1 MLALRVKFLFVG
13 VHFKKLRN
21 NTPTSLRAETP
32 SLKREGR
39 GELKRK
45 QMINKNLKYL
55 RTKKKISQQYL
66 ADAMGIPRTTLGD
79 YERGKTEPNLE
90 MLVKLADFFDLKV
103 DELIRSNISHLDYEI
118 LRNKHMK
125 VLAITV
131 DRNNKENIELVD
143 TKAEAGYLESYSDP
157 EYIKELPKISFPN
170 MPEGSYRGFEIR
182 GDSMLPLEPGSIV
195 ICSYVE
201 QLEQIKDD
209 ETYIVVSK
217 QDGLV
222 YKRVKVDQKNMQL
235 VLISDNEAY
244 LPYEIEYEE
253 IDEVWRYYAHL
264 SFTDA
269 KTSLND
275 LIDDKL
281 QDIQRKVTT
290 LTKRLTES

>member
-1 MLALRVKFLFVG
+1 
-13 VHFKKLRN
+13 
-21 NTPTSLRAETP
+21 
-32 SLKREGR
+32 
-39 GELKRK
+39 
-45 QMINKNLKYL
+45 MIHKNIKYL

-66 ADAMGIPRTTLGD
+66 ADAMNIPRTTLGD

-125 VLAITV
+125 VLAISV
-131 DRNNKENIELVD
+131 DANNKENIELVD
-143 TKAEAGYLESYSDP
+143 TKAEAGYLESYNNP

-182 GDSMLPLEPGSIV
+182 GDSMMPLVPGSIV

-201 QLEQIKDD
+201 RLEHIKDD

-222 YKRVKVDQKNMQL
+222 YKRVRVDKENMQL
-235 VLISDNEAY
+235 LLISDNEAY

-281 QDIQRKVTT
+281 QDIQKKVTT
-290 LTKRLTES
+290 LTERLTE

>member
-1 MLALRVKFLFVG
+1 
-13 VHFKKLRN
+13 
-21 NTPTSLRAETP
+21 
-32 SLKREGR
+32 
-39 GELKRK
+39 
-45 QMINKNLKYL
+45 MIHKNLKYL

-66 ADAMGIPRTTLGD
+66 ADAMSIPRTTLGD

-90 MLVKLADFFDLKV
+90 MLVKLSDFFDVKV
-103 DELIRSNISHLDYEI
+103 DDLIRSNISHLDYEI

-125 VLAITV
+125 VLAISV

-143 TKAEAGYLESYSDP
+143 TKAEAGYLESHSDP

-201 QLEQIKDD
+201 QIGDIKND
-209 ETYIVVSK
+209 ETYVIVSK

-222 YKRVKVDQKNMQL
+222 YKRVKVDQNNMQL
-235 VLISDNEAY
+235 YLVSDNEAY
-244 LPYEIEYEE
+244 MPYEIEYEE
-253 IDEVWRYYAHL
+253 IDEIWKYYAHL

-281 QDIQRKVTT
+281 QDIQKKVTT
-290 LTKRLTES
+290 LTEKLG

>member
-1 MLALRVKFLFVG
+1 
-13 VHFKKLRN
+13 
-21 NTPTSLRAETP
+21 
-32 SLKREGR
+32 
-39 GELKRK
+39 
-45 QMINKNLKYL
+45 MINKNIKYL
-55 RTKKKISQQYL
+55 RTKKKCSQQYL

-90 MLVKLADFFDLKV
+90 MLVKLADFFDVKV
-103 DELIRSNISHLDYEI
+103 DDLIRSNISHLDYEI

-125 VLAITV
+125 VLAISV
-131 DRNNKENIELVD
+131 DANNRENIELVD
-143 TKAEAGYLESYSDP
+143 TKAEAGYLESFRDP

-170 MPEGSYRGFEIR
+170 MPDGSYRGFEIR

-201 QLEQIKDD
+201 QIDHIKDD

-217 QDGLV
+217 EDGLV
-222 YKRVKVDQKNMQL
+222 YKRVRVDKENMQL
-235 VLISDNEAY
+235 LLISDNEAY

-281 QDIQRKVTT
+281 QDIQKKVTT
-290 LTKRLTES
+290 LTERLN

>member
-1 MLALRVKFLFVG
+1 
-13 VHFKKLRN
+13 
-21 NTPTSLRAETP
+21 
-32 SLKREGR
+32 
-39 GELKRK
+39 
-45 QMINKNLKYL
+45 MIHKNLKHL
-55 RTKKKISQQYL
+55 RTKKQISQQYL
-66 ADAMGIPRTTLGD
+66 AEAMGIPRTTLGD

-125 VLAITV
+125 VLAISV

-182 GDSMLPLEPGSIV
+182 GDSMMPLVPGSVV

-201 QLEQIKDD
+201 QIDQIKDD
-209 ETYIVVSK
+209 ETYVVVSK
-217 QDGLV
+217 EDGLV
-222 YKRVKVDQKNMQL
+222 YKRVRVDQENMQL

-281 QDIQRKVTT
+281 QDIQKKVTT
-290 LTKRLTES
+290 LTERLTKV

>member
-1 MLALRVKFLFVG
+1 
-13 VHFKKLRN
+13 
-21 NTPTSLRAETP
+21 
-32 SLKREGR
+32 
-39 GELKRK
+39 
-45 QMINKNLKYL
+45 MINKNLKYL

-66 ADAMGIPRTTLGD
+66 AEAMGIPRTTLGD

-125 VLAITV
+125 VLAISV
-131 DRNNKENIELVD
+131 DSDNRENIELVD
-143 TKAEAGYLESYSDP
+143 RKAEAGYLESYHDP

-170 MPEGSYRGFEIR
+170 MPDGSYRGFEIR

-217 QDGLV
+217 EDGLV
-222 YKRVKVDQKNMQL
+222 YKRVRVDRENMQL

-269 KTSLND
+269 KTSLGD

-281 QDIQRKVTT
+281 KDIQMKVTN
-290 LTKRLTES
+290 LTEKFS

>member
-1 MLALRVKFLFVG
+1 
-13 VHFKKLRN
+13 
-21 NTPTSLRAETP
+21 
-32 SLKREGR
+32 
-39 GELKRK
+39 
-45 QMINKNLKYL
+45 MINKNLKYL